1 MANSKYE
8 YVKAFEQ
15 PDLLI
20 PNTWIVVRIDGRGF
34 HKFSDKYAFEKP
46 NDRRALDLMN
56 AAAKAV
62 MMELP
67 DIIIAYGISDE
78 YSFVFHK
85 SCVLFE
91 RRSSKLVTTIV
102 STFTAYYVHFWSTY
116 FPEPEMQL
124 TAPLPS
130 FDGRAVQYPSV
141 QNLRDYMS
149 WRQVDCHINNLYN
162 TTFWTLIQ
170 KGGLDA
176 KGAEK
181 ELAGSLAAD
190 KNEIL
195 FSRFGINYNNE
206 PEIYKKGSVVFR
218 DYELVEPGAPEIID
232 EDSAKTIEQKE
243 LSKTQEEKD
252 RKRRAKARITVQ
264 HVDVIKDEFWQRR
277 PWLLSNKPGKI
288 PKEP

>member
-15 PDLLI
+15 PDLLL

-34 HKFSDKYAFEKP
+34 HKFSAKYAFEKP

-62 MMELP
+62 MSELP
-67 DIIIAYGISDE
+67 DIVIAYGISDE
-78 YSFVFHK
+78 YS
-85 SCVLFE
+85 
-91 RRSSKLVTTIV
+91 KLTTTIV
-102 STFTAYYVHFWSTY
+102 STFTAHFVLLWSSY
-116 FPEPEMQL
+116 FPELPL
-124 TAPLPS
+124 SPPLPS
-130 FDGRAVQYPSV
+130 FDGRAVLYPSV

-162 TTFWTLIQ
+162 TTFWALIQ
-170 KGGLDA
+170 MGGLDA
-176 KGAEK
+176 KDAEK
-181 ELAGSLAAD
+181 ELAGSVAAD

-195 FSRFGINYNNE
+195 FSRFNINYNNE
-206 PEIYKKGSVVFR
+206 PDMYKKGSVVFR
-218 DYELVEPGAPEIID
+218 DYELVEPGSVSEVVD
-232 EDSAKTIEQKE
+232 EDSAKTMEQLE

-252 RKRRAKARITVQ
+252 RKRRAKAIITVQ
-264 HVDVIKDEFWQRR
+264 HVDIIKDEFWERR

>member
-8 YVKAFEQ
+8 YVKSFEQ
-15 PDLLI
+15 PDLLL
-20 PNTWIVVRIDGRGF
+20 PNIWIVVRIDGRGF
-34 HKFSDKYAFEKP
+34 HKFSNKYSFEKP

-56 AAAKAV
+56 SAAKAV
-62 MMELP
+62 LTELP
-67 DIIIAYGISDE
+67 DIVIAYGISDD
-78 YSFVFHK
+78 FVFHK
-85 SCVLFE
+85 SCALFE

-102 STFTAYYVHFWSTY
+102 STFTAYYVHLWSTF
-116 FPEPEMQL
+116 FPEMPL
-124 TAPLPS
+124 TPPLPS

-162 TTFWTLIQ
+162 TTFWALIQ
-170 KGGLDA
+170 SGGMDA
-176 KGAEK
+176 KSAEK

-195 FSRFGINYNNE
+195 FSRFKINYNNE
-206 PEIYKKGSVVFR
+206 PEIYKKGSVIFR
-218 DYELVEPGAPEIID
+218 DYELVEPGTAPEDID
-232 EDSAKTIEQKE
+232 EDSAKTLEQAE

-264 HVDVIKDEFWQRR
+264 HVDIIKDEFWERR